1 MNGFLS
7 ALTFLT
13 RVPAGARAGDAGS
26 LARGVPWFPVVGV
39 LVGGASGAVFYFTEL
54 FLTPFVAAGL
64 AVVTGVLLTGA
75 FHEDGLADT
84 VDAFGGS
91 HTREDALRIFKDPT
105 HGTFGV
111 LALVATFA
119 LRAGA
124 LASLSGVAAIAAM
137 CASHALA
144 RSSAVS
150 LFAWIEPVRE
160 GLGATYA
167 SSVSKARVA
176 ITVAIGIVVCVAALG
191 TATIAAVVG
200 CALVTLFFGRLTR
213 ARIGGLN
220 GDVLGA
226 VEQVCE
232 AVILLVAVAL

>member
-1 MNGFLS
+1 MSGFLS
-7 ALTFLT
+7 ALSFLT
-13 RVPAGARAGDAGS
+13 RVPAGSHLRGSDAI
-26 LARGVPWFPVVGV
+26 ARGVPWFPVVGA
-39 LVGGASGAVFYFTEL
+39 LVGAAVGTAYYFTETL
-54 FLTPFVAAGL
+54 LTPFVAAAL
-64 AVVTGVLLTGA
+64 AVTVGILLTGA

-91 HTREDALRIFKDPT
+91 WSRDQALAIFKDPT

-124 LASLSGVAAIAAM
+124 LASLSGISAIAVMVAA
-137 CASHALA
+137 HALA
-144 RSSAVS
+144 RSAAVS
-150 LFAWIEPVRE
+150 LFAWVEPVQE

-167 SSVSKARVA
+167 AAVSRARLAVAVLVGVA
-176 ITVAIGIVVCVAALG
+176 IAAGALGDVAIVAVLG
-191 TATIAAVVG
+191 CI
-200 CALVTLFFGRLTR
+200 LVTIIFGRLTR
-213 ARIGGLN
+213 SKVGGFT

-232 AVILLVAVAL
+232 VSVLLTAVAL